1 MALVAEEAAAA
12 AAWPG
17 FVRLHYC
24 QTFHSVSVGKT
35 VKKTNKHWYCSKV
48 VFLVKL
54 LIMLLSS

>member
-24 QTFHSVSVGKT
+24 QTFHSVSEGKT
-35 VKKTNKHWYCSKV
+35 VKNK
-48 VFLVKL
+48 FL
-54 LIMLLSS
+54 IIY